1 MAQPEKKGEIPQLKD
16 IDRLIQLL
24 YTGVCDTDWTHFRVH
39 ALEQLCLWVGASGAA
54 WLTSS
59 RHELRGEFTEW
70 PAGNGLVR
78 DPLASIP
85 FEPGQREKELKPLP
99 PELATRHGKENGLVM
114 IYAHRGG
121 GLTSRVLLRFPAG
134 QAMRDASEVRRA
146 IGHMVE
152 ASTLSLRHYID
163 RDEWLSSL
171 GRLSRGTAAL
181 VDAKGTIY
189 AASKRFRELMTDEFG
204 DNGDVS
210 ALPVTLPEVSLMGED
225 GNFNAGQLHFRVSRQ
240 GSLYLLHARRPL
252 PMDELS
258 PREQEIARA
267 LGNGKTFKSVARQ
280 FDIAVSTVANH
291 ASRIYKKLGIFRREE
306 LVELVRKP
314 AQHGDETQTTH

>member
-1 MAQPEKKGEIPQLKD
+1 MTQQAKEDPQLKD
-16 IDRLIQLL
+16 IDRLIQSL
-24 YTGVCDTDWTHFRVH
+24 YTGVCDTEWTGFRAY
-39 ALEQLCLWVGASGAA
+39 ALEQLSRWLGASGAA
-54 WLTSS
+54 WITSS
-59 RHELRGEFTEW
+59 RPDMRGEFTEW
-70 PAGNGLVR
+70 PAGLGLAREV
-78 DPLASIP
+78 LAELQ
-85 FEPGQREKELKPLP
+85 FEQGSREREFSPLP
-99 PELATRHGKENGLVM
+99 AELSPRHAKENGIAL
-114 IYAHRGG
+114 IYSHRGG
-121 GLTSRVLLRFPAG
+121 GLTSRVLLRFAAN
-134 QAMRDASEVRRA
+134 QAIRDSSEIRRA

-152 ASTLSLRHYID
+152 AATLALRHYIE
-163 RDEWLSSL
+163 RDEWLSTM
-171 GRLSRGTAAL
+171 GRQSRGTAAL

-189 AASKRFRELMTDEFG
+189 AASKRFRELVGEEFG
-204 DNGDVS
+204 DTGDN
-210 ALPVTLPEVSLMGED
+210 ATLPMTLPEVATQAED
-225 GNFNAGQLHFRVSRQ
+225 GNFSSGSLHFRTSRQ

-314 AQHGDETQTTH
+314 TAQEQTTH